1 MKTILVTGGAG
12 FIGSNFVRLLVQHTQ
27 YKIVILDKLTY
38 AGNRSTIENLLGDQC
53 IFVQGD
59 IADIKV
65 VEGLFA
71 THHFAYVI
79 NFAAESHVDRSIS
92 DPQVFIRSNILGVQ
106 VLLEA
111 SRKFGVEKYLQVSTD
126 EVYGSL
132 GPTGLFTEDS
142 PLDPSSPYSAS
153 KTSADL
159 LVQAWHR
166 TYGLPV
172 NTTRCSNN
180 YGPYQY
186 PEKLIPLMIAKAQ
199 ANQRLPV
206 YGDGSNIRDWIHV
219 TDHCTALL
227 AVLERGISGRVYN
240 IGGNSERNN
249 LQVVQ
254 TILDQ
259 LGKSHDLIQF
269 VKDRLGHDWRYAIDN
284 TRVQEE
290 LGWTPVYTFETGLH
304 STIEWYMANE
314 AWWKTLL

>member
-290 LGWTPVYTFETGLH
+290 LGWTPVYTFETGLQ
-304 STIEWYMANE
+304 STIEWYMTNE
-314 AWWKTLL
+314 AWWKTLV